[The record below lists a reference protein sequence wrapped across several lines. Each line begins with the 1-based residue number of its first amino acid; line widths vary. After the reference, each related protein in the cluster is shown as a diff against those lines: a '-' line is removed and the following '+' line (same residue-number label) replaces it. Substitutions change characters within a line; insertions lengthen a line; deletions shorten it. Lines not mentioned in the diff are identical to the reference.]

1 MMNKQASRKSRAL
14 SICQEFTMM
23 AYPRGRGIV
32 LAIHR
37 VWCRELEKR
46 LRQVGWRFIREVE
59 KGKFKILTAVD
70 MYR

>member
-1 MMNKQASRKSRAL
+1 
-14 SICQEFTMM
+14 MM
-23 AYPRGRGIV
+23 AYPRGRSIV
-32 LAIHR
+32 LGIHR
-37 VWCRELEKR
+37 VWCRELELR